1 MPDTKT
7 WTGTTNS
14 NWNEAGNWSPS
25 GVPASTDSVY
35 ITSTSD
41 DIVGYDGSAVALTDL
56 VVGQQ
61 FTGKIGTSGT
71 KMQIDATNFDY
82 SGLGDSAYFE
92 GTYTTLTVQNTST
105 SDTALNLSG
114 DSDTITTLRILGGR
128 GTINIASSCNIV
140 TTIEQIGADGVTLNI
155 ADSTTIGGSCAL
167 TMDSGKLELNQA
179 VPTITVFGGELEAV
193 LDTGTVTTLD
203 QYGGRIRW
211 KPSASC
217 TITTLT
223 VYSGLFDSRDST
235 SPTFT
240 VTTTTVHEDGIVDER
255 SGLQN
260 ATWTNP
266 IAMEG
271 GEVKYDIGREIT
283 VT

>member
-1 MPDTKT
+1 MATKT

-25 GVPASTDSVY
+25 GVPASSDSVY

-41 DIVGYDGSAVALTDL
+41 DIVGYNGSAVALADL

-82 SGLGDSAYFE
+82 SGVGESAYFE

-105 SDTALNLSG
+105 ADTALNLSG
-114 DSDTITTLRILGGR
+114 SSDTITTLRILGGR

-140 TTIEQIGADGVTLNI
+140 TTIEQIGADGVTTNI

-193 LDTGTVTTLD
+193 LDAGTVTTLN

-235 SPTFT
+235 APAFT
-240 VTTTTVHEDGIVDER
+240 ITNATVHENGIVNEA

-260 ATWTNP
+260 ATWSTP

>member
-1 MPDTKT
+1 MATKT
-7 WTGTTNS
+7 WTGDTNK
-14 NWNEAGNWSPS
+14 NWNEADNWEPS
-25 GVPASTDSVY
+25 GVPASADSVY

-71 KMQIDATNFDY
+71 KMQIDATNLDY
-82 SGLGDSAYFE
+82 SGVGESAYFE
-92 GTYTTLTVQNTST
+92 GTYATLTVQNTST
-105 SDTALNLSG
+105 STTALNLSG
-114 DSDTITTLRILGGR
+114 SSDTITTLRILGGR

-140 TTIEQIGADGVTLNI
+140 TTIEQIGADGVTTNI
-155 ADSTTIGGSCAL
+155 ADSTTIGGSCSL
-167 TMDSGKLELNQA
+167 TMDSGKFELNQA
-179 VPTITVFGGELEAV
+179 VPTITVFGGDLEAT

-203 QYGGRIRW
+203 MYGGRVRW
-211 KPSASC
+211 NPTEAC

-223 VYSGLFDSRDST
+223 VYDGLFDSRDST
-235 SPTFT
+235 SATFT
-240 VTTTTVHEDGIVDER
+240 VTNTTLFNGSINER
-255 SGLQN
+255 SGLNN

-266 IAMEG
+266 INYEG
-271 GEVKYDIGREIT
+271 DGEFLYDIGREIT

>member
-1 MPDTKT
+1 MATKT

-14 NWNEAGNWSPS
+14 NWNEAGNWSPA
-25 GVPASTDSVY
+25 GVPSSSDAVY

-41 DIVGYDGSAVALTDL
+41 DIVGYDGSAVALADL

-61 FTGKIGTSGT
+61 FTGKIGTNGT

-82 SGLGDSAYFE
+82 SGVGESAYFE
-92 GTYTTLTVQNTST
+92 GTYATLTVQNTST
-105 SDTALNLSG
+105 ADTALNLSG

-140 TTIEQIGADGVTLNI
+140 TTIEQIGADGVTTNI
-155 ADSTTIGGSCAL
+155 ADNTTIGGSCAL

-193 LDTGTVTTLD
+193 LDAGTVTTLN

-235 SPTFT
+235 APAFT
-240 VTTTTVHEDGIVDER
+240 VTNATVHENGIVDER

-271 GEVKYDIGREIT
+271 GEVKYDVGREIT

>member
-1 MPDTKT
+1 MATKT
-7 WTGTTNS
+7 WVGTTNS
-14 NWNEAGNWSPS
+14 TWTTATNWEGGVIPEAG
-25 GVPASTDSVY
+25 DDVY
-35 ITSTSD
+35 IVSGSVS
-41 DIVGYDGSAVALTDL
+41 IDGIDQATIALGSLT
-56 VVGQQ
+56 VGQQ
-61 FTGKIGTSGT
+61 YTGSIGTSGA
-71 KMQIDATNFDY
+71 KLQIDATNFDY
-82 SGLGDSAYFE
+82 SGVGESAYFE

-105 SDTALNLSG
+105 ADTALNLSG
-114 DSDTITTLRILGGR
+114 SSDTITTLRILGGR
-128 GTINIASSCNIV
+128 GTINIASDCNIT
-140 TTIEQIGADGVTLNI
+140 TTIEQIGADGVTTNI

-193 LDTGTVTTLD
+193 LDTGTVTTLN

-211 KPSASC
+211 NPSASC

-235 SPTFT
+235 APAFT
-240 VTTTTVHEDGIVDER
+240 VTNTTVHENGIVDER

-271 GEVKYDIGREIT
+271 GEVKYDVGREIT